1 MNGGIQLFS
10 FFFFLNT
17 ADNFR
22 SIPASIYLVF
32 VDNLIK

>member
-1 MNGGIQLFS
+1 MNGGIQLFC
-10 FFFFLNT
+10 FCFVFT

>member
-1 MNGGIQLFS
+1 MEGFS
-10 FFFFLNT
+10 FFVFVLNT

>member
-1 MNGGIQLFS
+1 MEGFS
-10 FFFFLNT
+10 FFVFVFVLNT

>member
-1 MNGGIQLFS
+1 MEGFS
-10 FFFFLNT
+10 FFVFVLFLNT

>member
-1 MNGGIQLFS
+1 MEGFS
-10 FFFFLNT
+10 FFVFVFVFLNT